1 MNIKLYIRESKQLL
15 GILCLACFAISG
27 QVRAAIIDPVTF
39 LPANSPIQFK
49 YNNFENQVSAIGE
62 VLSGIVNV
70 TSIGS
75 GLTNY
80 WASDISGGAGAS
92 QLTGIFTGLT
102 VFDIQPSGG
111 GQNIYFSGGT
121 LELFNVAAGT
131 FDPTRATVNQQVCN
145 AITCPAAWL
154 TFDFV
159 PGVVTAGT
167 PTQLLATLF
176 STVSGL
182 VSPFTGTGDGLLKV
196 TGGTAASSFGPDMSL
211 QSNLQSC
218 PAPGGGFSP
227 NCAFAGDYPV
237 ISFDPVTGVTVPEPG
252 MLFLMGIGLAGLAW
266 RRRSITV

>member
-49 YNNFENQVSAIGE
+49 YNNFENQVSKIGD

-75 GLTNY
+75 GISNY
-80 WASDISGGAGAS
+80 WASDILGS
-92 QLTGIFTGLT
+92 QLTGIFKNLT
-102 VFDIQPSGG
+102 VFDIQPVSG

-131 FDPTRATVNQQVCN
+131 FDPTKATVNQQVCN
-145 AITCPAAWL
+145 AVTCPAAWL

-159 PGVVTAGT
+159 PGVVASGT
-167 PTQLLATLF
+167 PAQMAATLF
-176 STVSGL
+176 SAVSAL
-182 VSPFTGTGDGLLKV
+182 TSPFTGTGDGLLKV
-196 TGGTAASSFGPDMSL
+196 TGGTAASFFGPNMSL

-218 PAPGGGFSP
+218 PAPGGAFDP
-227 NCAFAGDYPV
+227 NCAFAGGYPV
-237 ISFDPVTGVTVPEPG
+237 ASFDPVTGVTVPEPG
-252 MLFLMGIGLAGLAW
+252 ILFLMGIGLAGLAW
-266 RRRSITV
+266 RSRSLTLALTV